1 MQSLWMVASAVFYA
15 LYGLSLKYA
24 GAEGVGAWEVLFY
37 RSFFGLIVFFIL
49 MHRRGIVLT
58 TEHASAHFVRSFAG
72 IAAIVA
78 GIYSISHLNLGL
90 AMTLNYTA
98 PLFLG
103 TFVVVYSLA
112 HHARINWGLI
122 SSLALGFAGVI
133 ILLGPTIGPSEYT
146 AAGVG
151 LSAGLCTAL
160 ATGFVKRLGRFHE
173 PDARIIFYL
182 MLAGSVTGIAA
193 VAFTGGFSAVTAKT
207 APWILAFCVTST
219 LGQLLLTRAFS
230 HGNMVLAGA
239 LQYSVIL
246 FSTLLG
252 VWVLGDEVTL
262 VAAAGMVLIVVSG
275 LAASWFTKKEAE
287 EVKALKTAQP
297 EFKSRN
303 LTERD
308 QKRK

>member
-1 MQSLWMVASAVFYA
+1 
-15 LYGLSLKYA
+15 
-24 GAEGVGAWEVLFY
+24 
-37 RSFFGLIVFFIL
+37 
-49 MHRRGIVLT
+49 
-58 TEHASAHFVRSFAG
+58 
-72 IAAIVA
+72 
-78 GIYSISHLNLGL
+78 
-90 AMTLNYTA
+90 MTSSQNV
-98 PLFLG
+98 
-103 TFVVVYSLA
+103 TF
-112 HHARINWGLI
+112 RLI

-252 VWVLGDEVTL
+252 VWVLGDDVTL

-287 EVKALKTAQP
+287 EVKALKAAQP

>member
-1 MQSLWMVASAVFYA
+1 M
-15 LYGLSLKYA
+15 
-24 GAEGVGAWEVLFY
+24 
-37 RSFFGLIVFFIL
+37 
-49 MHRRGIVLT
+49 
-58 TEHASAHFVRSFAG
+58 
-72 IAAIVA
+72 
-78 GIYSISHLNLGL
+78 
-90 AMTLNYTA
+90 
-98 PLFLG
+98 
-103 TFVVVYSLA
+103 
-112 HHARINWGLI
+112 
-122 SSLALGFAGVI
+122 
-133 ILLGPTIGPSEYT
+133 
-146 AAGVG
+146 
-151 LSAGLCTAL
+151 
-160 ATGFVKRLGRFHE
+160 
-173 PDARIIFYL
+173 
-182 MLAGSVTGIAA
+182 
-193 VAFTGGFSAVTAKT
+193 
-207 APWILAFCVTST
+207 
-219 LGQLLLTRAFS
+219 TRAFS